1 MADTSSKAALGVHGL
16 DDITS
21 GGLARGRLFL
31 LEGSPG
37 TGKTTIAIQF
47 LMAGAAKE
55 EPALYITLSET
66 ENELRASAESHVRER
81 CQRSEAAWTALADK
95 AQRSERLREEE
106 AKRKAEAGL
115 TS

>member
-1 MADTSSKAALGVHGL
+1 MIVAGPVIRSSNL
-16 DDITS
+16 DFF
-21 GGLARGRLFL
+21 LARAAQARA
-31 LEGSPG
+31 EGD
-37 TGKTTIAIQF
+37 
-47 LMAGAAKE
+47 AA
-55 EPALYITLSET
+55 TLD
-66 ENELRASAESHVRER
+66 HVRER

>member
-1 MADTSSKAALGVHGL
+1 MAGPVIRSSNL
-16 DDITS
+16 DFF
-21 GGLARGRLFL
+21 LARASQARA
-31 LEGSPG
+31 EGD
-37 TGKTTIAIQF
+37 
-47 LMAGAAKE
+47 AA
-55 EPALYITLSET
+55 TLD
-66 ENELRASAESHVRER
+66 HVRER